1 MGVGVMGSWFCF
13 LESVADN
20 PGLKVKR
27 KLKELKMTLEAVA
40 YICIKDSVK
49 VTLKECGGRGKSL
62 K

>member
-1 MGVGVMGSWFCF
+1 MGSWFCF